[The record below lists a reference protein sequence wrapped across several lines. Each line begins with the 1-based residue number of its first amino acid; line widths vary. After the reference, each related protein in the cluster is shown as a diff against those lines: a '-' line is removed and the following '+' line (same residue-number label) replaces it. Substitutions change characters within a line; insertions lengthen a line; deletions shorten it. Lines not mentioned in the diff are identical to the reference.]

1 MAQNLLKKT
10 IFIVVIIIACVFG
23 VVGIPTGW
31 QAMLRNAQEHI
42 HLGLDLRGGTHLVLQ
57 VMVNDAINSE
67 ADQTIELLQ
76 DVFKKKGITYG
87 AMTRIDAV
95 GIHDE
100 GGILVQGVPDEQTS
114 ALRQA
119 IDENEPNW
127 T

>member
-10 IFIVVIIIACVFG
+10 IFIVVIIIACVWG

-67 ADQTIELLQ
+67 ADQTIERLQ
-76 DVFKKKGITYG
+76 DEFKKKGVTYG
-87 AMTRIDAV
+87 GMTRIDAA
-95 GIHDE
+95 GIHDD
-100 GGILVQGVPDEQTS
+100 GGISVQGIPDEQ
-114 ALRQA
+114 
-119 IDENEPNW
+119 
-127 T
+127 